1 MSLGWLVFL
10 LGLILGLGFGGTI
23 GCLLGYRT
31 GHLDGYQDH
40 RAETIEHKNAADAR
54 RAPGAELEIRA
65 KTYPLPAFPAP
76 PSLGE
81 RAIYG
86 PPWGALPSAVPGGGR
101 PFPRASSRVATT
113 AADIGPVFLPRTD
126 LTVIPLR
133 PQPGRDS
140 GPGTVALPK
149 VGSITGEMRAVTDDL
164 IARMRAGTWP

>member
-23 GCLLGYRT
+23 GAMWGYRT

-40 RAETIEHKNAADAR
+40 RAEVTELKNAADA
-54 RAPGAELEIRA
+54 AAADATGAELEVRA
-65 KTYPLPAFPAP
+65 KVGRLPTGVSNYTPGDFRP
-76 PSLGE
+76 G
-81 RAIYG
+81 
-86 PPWGALPSAVPGGGR
+86 AVPGGGR

-149 VGSITGEMRAVTDDL
+149 VGSITDEMRAVTDDL

>member
-65 KTYPLPAFPAP
+65 KTGIGQTGPARGQYPGYKPWMP
-76 PSLGE
+76 P
-81 RAIYG
+81 
-86 PPWGALPSAVPGGGR
+86 AVPGGGR